1 RRHHWL
7 GATRGVALAMTGR
20 LDEGRAVLAGTS
32 AELAERGGGIEYA
45 TMTGIESA
53 NVELLAGDPAA
64 AAELGAEGCRLLE
77 ALGERAFL
85 STAAA
90 TLAQALYAL
99 DRLSEAETWAA
110 RAAELGAADD
120 APTQMLWRQ
129 VKAQVLA
136 RRGEHAEAER
146 LAREAIAIGERT
158 DDINSL
164 AGADQDLGEVL
175 MLVGRPK
182 DAAAALEQA
191 AALYER
197 KGNVVMAEGLHNRRA
212 ALREATR
219 PEPGQELGLRSD

>member
-1 RRHHWL
+1 M
-7 GATRGVALAMTGR
+7 AGR
-20 LDEGRAVLAGTS
+20 LDEGRAVLAKTR

-45 TMTGIESA
+45 TMIGIESA

-99 DRLSEAETWAA
+99 DRLNEAETWAA
-110 RAAELGAADD
+110 RVAELGAADD
-120 APTQMLWRQ
+120 APTQMHWRQ
-129 VKAQVLA
+129 VMAQVLA

-146 LAREAIAIGERT
+146 LAREAVAIGEPT
-158 DDINSL
+158 DSIDL
-164 AGADQDLGEVL
+164 LGDADRDLGEVL
-175 MLVGRPK
+175 ALAGRPK

-197 KGNVVMAEGLHNRRA
+197 KGNLVMAERVTTGGRHCDR
-212 ALREATR
+212 
-219 PEPGQELGLRSD
+219 